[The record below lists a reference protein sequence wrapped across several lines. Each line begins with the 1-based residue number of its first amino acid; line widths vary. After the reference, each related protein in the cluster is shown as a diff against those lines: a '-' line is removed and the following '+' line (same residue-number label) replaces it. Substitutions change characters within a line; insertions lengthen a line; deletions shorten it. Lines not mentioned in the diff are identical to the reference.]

1 IGDAKLLESLD
12 IAVVVDLPGVGNNL
26 LTLTAKL
33 KPGHESAESLLDA
46 EFAKKQEELFKKEG
60 TGLFVSAG
68 TPAAAAFLSFKDFD
82 DDGSIAEFI
91 ENLSLPDHPTF
102 KVQKEFN
109 TFDMFIPGTV
119 AAPEPEARYQTS
131 GLILMHSFTRGS
143 VHITSKDA
151 SVPPAI
157 DLNIVDETDLK
168 IFVKAY
174 KILRD
179 IHNTEPFKTYIE
191 GE

>member
-1 IGDAKLLESLD
+1 
-12 IAVVVDLPGVGNNL
+12 
-26 LTLTAKL
+26 
-33 KPGHESAESLLDA
+33 
-46 EFAKKQEELFKKEG
+46 
-60 TGLFVSAG
+60 

-82 DDGSIAEFI
+82 DDGSIAKFI

-102 KVQKEFN
+102 KVQKEWVKNENIPFLEFN

-151 SVPPAI
+151 SAPPGI